1 MGHKCKGVSLAR
13 RTLIAVQ
20 STRLQQAFCTDWKRV
35 KLRKPLVP
43 PVKHW
48 LLPSNALV
56 GIISMN
62 QEKILSVAVWQQ
74 RKWHS
79 CDPDI
84 SVLFLIEIQHQINL
98 HSEERERVDRWRKKK
113 NVVLVDF
120 TTQRDWAVF
129 HFHLAVPK
137 WSLCFFFSN
146 SEVKS
151 SKGSFPFS
159 CGLEKKL
166 VDNGLQR

>member
-1 MGHKCKGVSLAR
+1 M
-13 RTLIAVQ
+13 Q

-113 NVVLVDF
+113 CGFSRFHYPERLGCFPFPFSCTKSGHFVVF
-120 TTQRDWAVF
+120 
-129 HFHLAVPK
+129 
-137 WSLCFFFSN
+137 FFFSN
-146 SEVKS
+146 TEVKS

>member
-1 MGHKCKGVSLAR
+1 M
-13 RTLIAVQ
+13 Q

-98 HSEERERVDRWRKKK
+98 HSEERERVDRWKKK
-113 NVVLVDF
+113 CGFSRFHYPERLGCFPFPFSCTKVVTL
-120 TTQRDWAVF
+120 
-129 HFHLAVPK
+129 
-137 WSLCFFFSN
+137 FFFSN

-151 SKGSFPFS
+151 SKSSFPFS